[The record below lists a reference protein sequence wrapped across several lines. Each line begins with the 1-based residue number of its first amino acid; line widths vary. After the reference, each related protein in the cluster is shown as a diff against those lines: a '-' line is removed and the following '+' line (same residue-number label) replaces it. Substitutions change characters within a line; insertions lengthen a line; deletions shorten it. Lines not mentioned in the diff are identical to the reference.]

1 MDTIASK
8 LHHKQTL
15 HLLWSV
21 LFAAHILS
29 KYSHLGRSKAVEGG

>member
-1 MDTIASK
+1 MDNIASK

-21 LFAAHILS
+21 LFTAHILS
-29 KYSHLGRSKAVEGG
+29 KYLHLERSKGVEGG